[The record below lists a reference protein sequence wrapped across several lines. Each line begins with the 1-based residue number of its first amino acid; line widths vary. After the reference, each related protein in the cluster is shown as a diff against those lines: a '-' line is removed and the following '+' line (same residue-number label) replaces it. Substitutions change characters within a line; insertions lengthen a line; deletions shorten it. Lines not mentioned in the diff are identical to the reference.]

1 MSHTKEKIAM
11 FDEAIV
17 YHSCKEEISDAEI
30 EWIEWARKR
39 VLELEKGGES

>member
-17 YHSCKEEISDAEI
+17 YHSGKDVISNAEI
-30 EWIEWARKR
+30 EWVEWARKR
-39 VLELEKGGES
+39 VIELEKGGEA